1 MTKLISVLDSGEYKD
16 LPTPSEYTV
25 IPNEDSKSQR
35 NVFRNLYKRRLAVK
49 RTITLAWNAVTPAE
63 KNTILTLTYGD
74 DVEGG
79 FKVRYFDI
87 QTSEWREGKFYRGN
101 DLEIKPLVRWDGS
114 EFTAYSIS
122 MTLGEF

>member
-1 MTKLISVLDSGEYKD
+1 MKLIAVANSQGQYVD
-16 LPTPSEYTV
+16 LPTPSEYTAT
-25 IPNEDSKSQR
+25 PNEDSKSQR

-49 RTITLAWNAVTPAE
+49 RTIRLAWNAVTPEE
-63 KNTILTLTYGD
+63 KDTILPLTSGNS
-74 DVEGG
+74 
-79 FKVRYFDI
+79 FQCRYFDP
-87 QTSEWREGKFYRGN
+87 QDGWKYGKFYRGN